1 MPLALIASAGTT
13 ANEYLARHVA
23 ELGYPRPVIV
33 ASGGEARR
41 RLGEKDFAVVVI
53 NTPLP
58 DEFGHELGVC
68 AVEKS
73 HAGVLLLAKAG
84 TAEQIAPKL
93 QEHGVLVLSKPFSG
107 AQFRQA
113 VQMAAS
119 CSRRLALLLEENARL
134 SVEDLAAML
143 SSTPE
148 EVAAKMDEYTK
159 TGVIRGYKALVD
171 WEKLNADRVKAVI
184 ELRVRPKKS
193 HGFDEIAS
201 AIACFDEV
209 QSVLLMS
216 GGYDLQ
222 LILTGHSF
230 QEIALFVAKRL
241 APMDDVLSTA
251 THFVLRTYKKDGVLY
266 ADEETDEREWATL

>member
-134 SVEDLAAML
+134 ADKLAQLRLVDRAKCLLIERRGMTEADAHRLIEKQAMDTRR
-143 SSTPE
+143 SRG
-148 EVAAKMDEYTK
+148 EVA
-159 TGVIRGYKALVD
+159 R
-171 WEKLNADRVKAVI
+171 
-184 ELRVRPKKS
+184 
-193 HGFDEIAS
+193 EILEGAES
-201 AIACFDEV
+201 PDN
-209 QSVLLMS
+209 
-216 GGYDLQ
+216 D
-222 LILTGHSF
+222 
-230 QEIALFVAKRL
+230 
-241 APMDDVLSTA
+241 
-251 THFVLRTYKKDGVLY
+251 
-266 ADEETDEREWATL
+266 

>member
-107 AQFRQA
+107 AQFRD
-113 VQMAAS
+113 
-119 CSRRLALLLEENARL
+119 RK
-134 SVEDLAAML
+134 SV
-143 SSTPE
+143 
-148 EVAAKMDEYTK
+148 V
-159 TGVIRGYKALVD
+159 
-171 WEKLNADRVKAVI
+171 
-184 ELRVRPKKS
+184 
-193 HGFDEIAS
+193 
-201 AIACFDEV
+201 
-209 QSVLLMS
+209 
-216 GGYDLQ
+216 
-222 LILTGHSF
+222 
-230 QEIALFVAKRL
+230 
-241 APMDDVLSTA
+241 
-251 THFVLRTYKKDGVLY
+251 
-266 ADEETDEREWATL
+266 

>member
-58 DEFGHELGVC
+58 DGFGHELGVC

-84 TAEQIAPKL
+84 TAEQITPKL

-134 SVEDLAAML
+134 ADKLAQLRLVDRAKCLLIERRGMTEADAHRLIEKQAMD
-143 SSTPE
+143 TRATRG
-148 EVAAKMDEYTK
+148 EVAT
-159 TGVIRGYKALVD
+159 AL
-171 WEKLNADRVKAVI
+171 I
-184 ELRVRPKKS
+184 E
-193 HGFDEIAS
+193 E
-201 AIACFDEV
+201 
-209 QSVLLMS
+209 M
-216 GGYDLQ
+216 
-222 LILTGHSF
+222 
-230 QEIALFVAKRL
+230 
-241 APMDDVLSTA
+241 
-251 THFVLRTYKKDGVLY
+251 
-266 ADEETDEREWATL
+266 EEEE